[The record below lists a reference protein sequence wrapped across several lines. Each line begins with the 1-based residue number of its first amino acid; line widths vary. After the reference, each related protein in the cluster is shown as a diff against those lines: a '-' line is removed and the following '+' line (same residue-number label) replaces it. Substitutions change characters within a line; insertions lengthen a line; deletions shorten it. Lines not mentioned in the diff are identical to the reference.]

1 MNNGFYCGKGKV
13 LSCSVVMDGAGPV
26 LGSSQ
31 RTSGSKWA
39 TVLNQL
45 CAAATA
51 DARPSGD
58 ISAKLDRVLKL
69 TRDVV
74 TQRTASIPSMPGVP
88 SLAEM
93 ASRSGPSAG
102 QLAAQWQAAYEVKAA
117 RKCAESEAVYAA
129 RNPHKKGRK

>member
-1 MNNGFYCGKGKV
+1 MNNGSYCGKGKV

-102 QLAAQWQAAYEVKAA
+102 QLAAYEAKAA
-117 RKCAESEAVYAA
+117 QKCAESEAVYAA